1 MNEQDTEQESTIS
14 ENYDYFWKPDTK
26 DKDSDSVR
34 FIQFQ
39 DKLKKL
45 DSLKATIETQEQ
57 QIIAEMKKSTS
68 RESKITIKIEPKILG
83 KIREIVDKVERY
95 DTVDKFVDDSLK
107 NMTIFWLEPEKADE
121 VAGDLWNDL
130 TPEMK
135 KVWWAR
141 APDYCMTLDQRHGIH
156 TKVAT
161 MANEIRTVKAVLSKH
176 TFPEPENTVLG
187 YYDKKSGSDVYP
199 YIHETYNRFFPLKIL
214 VTSLA
219 SLIHGNLRSGKTEW
233 IDYEEFSKEC
243 FELSLEFSN
252 KLKEIK
258 TAGKKV
264 PHRNERISTGLP
276 IWHPKAKK
284 MESSKKRFFDCFVGP
299 KLESFKWINHSV
311 KCTKCDKIFGVH
323 DELHDFTGKL
333 VLSGALNE
341 MGLVLI
347 RERKG
352 KLEITLSEDGFKF
365 YNYKNPIIDKIKIL
379 DMDKGRIAFQTNE
392 KGVIDSKVFSPEER
406 KFIKEN
412 IISKFKLEKTI
423 VENVLDSMKQ
433 AKKDPKLEYPVKIN
447 QLDTVIENTI
457 RYWMGKNSDFATGE
471 GITEDTIDT
480 KKKLCRMATMG
491 RLAEIG
497 EVIWEIRDR
506 ESLYSIN
513 LK

>member
-1 MNEQDTEQESTIS
+1 MNEQSTEQTDPKAIWEYKEVLNEIRSKRVTLDV
-14 ENYDYFWKPDTK
+14 EER
-26 DKDSDSVR
+26 VA
-34 FIQFQ
+34 QA
-39 DKLKKL
+39 KL
-45 DSLKATIETQEQ
+45 EQ
-57 QIIAEMKKSTS
+57 AQHK
-68 RESKITIKIEPKILG
+68 ESKITIEIDSKTLG
-83 KIREIVDKVERY
+83 KIQEIVDKVERY
-95 DTVDKFVDDSLK
+95 DTVEKYVSESLK
-107 NMTIFWLEPEKADE
+107 NMTIMWLEPEKIEE
-121 VAGDLWNDL
+121 VTGDLWNDL

-135 KVWWAR
+135 KAWWAR
-141 APDYCMTLDQRHGIH
+141 APDYCMMLDQRHGVH

-161 MANEIRTVKAVLSKH
+161 MANEISTVKAVLSKH
-176 TFPEPENTVLG
+176 EFPEPENTVLG

-219 SLIHGNLRSGKTEW
+219 SLIHVNLRSGKTEW

-243 FELSLEFSN
+243 FELSLEFSD
-252 KLKEIK
+252 KLKKIG
-258 TAGKKV
+258 TVGKKV

-276 IWHPKAKK
+276 IRHPQAKK

-311 KCTKCDKIFGVH
+311 KCTKCDKIFGAH

-341 MGLVLI
+341 MELVLI

-352 KLEITLSEDGFKF
+352 KLEITLSKDGFKF
-365 YNYKNPIIDKIKIL
+365 YNYENPIIDRIKIL
-379 DMDKGRIAFQTNE
+379 DMDKGEIAFQTNE
-392 KGVIDSKVFSPEER
+392 KGVIDSKVFSPQER

-423 VENVLDSMKQ
+423 VENVLDKIKQ
-433 AKKDPKLEYPVKIN
+433 AKKDPELEYPVKIN

-457 RYWMGKNSDFATGE
+457 RHWMGKNSEFATRE

>member
-1 MNEQDTEQESTIS
+1 
-14 ENYDYFWKPDTK
+14 
-26 DKDSDSVR
+26 
-34 FIQFQ
+34 
-39 DKLKKL
+39 
-45 DSLKATIETQEQ
+45 
-57 QIIAEMKKSTS
+57 
-68 RESKITIKIEPKILG
+68 
-83 KIREIVDKVERY
+83 
-95 DTVDKFVDDSLK
+95 
-107 NMTIFWLEPEKADE
+107 MTIFWLEPEKADE

-141 APDYCMTLDQRHGIH
+141 APDYCMILDQRHGVH
-156 TKVAT
+156 TKVVT

-176 TFPEPENTVLG
+176 KFPEPENTVLG

-219 SLIHGNLRSGKTEW
+219 SLIHVNLRSGKTEW
-233 IDYEEFSKEC
+233 IDYGDFSKEC
-243 FELSLEFSN
+243 FELSLEFSD
-252 KLKEIK
+252 KLKKIG
-258 TAGKKV
+258 TVGKKV

-276 IWHPKAKK
+276 IRHSSAKK

-311 KCTKCDKIFGVH
+311 KCTKCDKIFGAH

-352 KLEITLSEDGFKF
+352 KLEITLSKDGFKF
-365 YNYKNPIIDKIKIL
+365 YNYENPIIDRIKIL
-379 DMDKGRIAFQTNE
+379 DMDKGEIAFQTNE

-423 VENVLDSMKQ
+423 VENVLDKIKQ
-433 AKKDPKLEYPVKIN
+433 AKKDPELEYPVKIN

-457 RYWMGKNSDFATGE
+457 RYWMGKNSDFATRE

-513 LK
+513 LE